1 MTLIDSEAAFQQ
13 RCSELSTTGL
23 DLHALLR
30 AQNITCFSELAF
42 SCGAP
47 NKAPT
52 DDEFR
57 ALATQVLGAGYTAGQ
72 QSLLRRIHFEAATF
86 VLSQLK
92 SSVSGDATDG
102 SKKLPFA
109 EKQARY
115 EKVRTRIPGFLVQ
128 GETEP
133 SHALLDKCQMIYDT
147 GAITWIAPSMCTKR
161 DAEVQAAP
169 RDSQQVVR
177 IESQTLKVNTE
188 GPKIE
193 DADHGTEIKLQ
204 WCFQRRGVAL
214 EMCEMVSWNTSQKWL
229 AAMFAAYATDPPPGF
244 SKVGLQQLVAADK
257 AMWTILAR
265 ELSTVKPDQT
275 GARPLD
281 GAIEKLM
288 HDPRVTMYMLSL
300 PHKGPATTASTPTKA
315 AASSETTFQPKKKA
329 RPSRPS
335 KRNRTAPTPPD
346 ELKSCYQQTVD
357 GKPICWAYNLHNGCA
372 LEATGHP
379 PKCRKGAHICAYCR
393 KTGHS
398 YQNCKAAPGK
408 KAPH

>member
-57 ALATQVLGAGYTAGQ
+57 ALATPVLGAGYTAGQ

-109 EKQARY
+109 EKQAHIRY

-147 GAITWIAPSMCTKR
+147 GAITWIAPSR
-161 DAEVQAAP
+161 SP
-169 RDSQQVVR
+169 S
-177 IESQTLKVNTE
+177 
-188 GPKIE
+188 
-193 DADHGTEIKLQ
+193 
-204 WCFQRRGVAL
+204 
-214 EMCEMVSWNTSQKWL
+214 
-229 AAMFAAYATDPPPGF
+229 
-244 SKVGLQQLVAADK
+244 
-257 AMWTILAR
+257 
-265 ELSTVKPDQT
+265 STTRLTT
-275 GARPLD
+275 G
-281 GAIEKLM
+281 GAN
-288 HDPRVTMYMLSL
+288 RVTNSQGE
-300 PHKGPATTASTPTKA
+300 HRRA
-315 AASSETTFQPKKKA
+315 E
-329 RPSRPS
+329 
-335 KRNRTAPTPPD
+335 N
-346 ELKSCYQQTVD
+346 
-357 GKPICWAYNLHNGCA
+357 
-372 LEATGHP
+372 
-379 PKCRKGAHICAYCR
+379 
-393 KTGHS
+393 
-398 YQNCKAAPGK
+398 
-408 KAPH
+408 

>member
-13 RCSELSTTGL
+13 RCSELSTAGL

-52 DDEFR
+52 EDEFR

-193 DADHGTEIKLQ
+193 DADHGTEIKL
-204 WCFQRRGVAL
+204 
-214 EMCEMVSWNTSQKWL
+214 
-229 AAMFAAYATDPPPGF
+229 
-244 SKVGLQQLVAADK
+244 
-257 AMWTILAR
+257 
-265 ELSTVKPDQT
+265 
-275 GARPLD
+275 
-281 GAIEKLM
+281 
-288 HDPRVTMYMLSL
+288 
-300 PHKGPATTASTPTKA
+300 
-315 AASSETTFQPKKKA
+315 
-329 RPSRPS
+329 
-335 KRNRTAPTPPD
+335 
-346 ELKSCYQQTVD
+346 
-357 GKPICWAYNLHNGCA
+357 
-372 LEATGHP
+372 
-379 PKCRKGAHICAYCR
+379 
-393 KTGHS
+393 
-398 YQNCKAAPGK
+398 
-408 KAPH
+408 